1 MKFIITQKQSKRL
14 IKEALGVPK
23 SIDLWVD
30 TFSSLIKDGL
40 LMLLSSEDQEVFF
53 DGDEVQ
59 NKAVS
64 FGWNSSNEN
73 FKSFPLAE
81 PNLNLTL
88 NIVPDSQIQKG
99 DDYIQN
105 ASFNTEDMDIREATF
120 DDGLTTTLFI
130 GGTINIEISIPQS
143 SYDNGDFVELYDKEI
158 KPYAE
163 AVLFHE
169 LTHVLEFYNR
179 ILSGSASLDFEQVT
193 NLTQML
199 NKMGAVDDWDEL
211 MFLIYL
217 HLSFELNARVSEV
230 YGLLRNKQINSKE
243 EFIEFLKNSRAFSY
257 AKRLKNFS
265 GERFIKDLEVPQ
277 STIDKIREFDGKKTP
292 MDEIKDVVLRQLIDN
307 WSETYK
313 SFLSDFSADDN
324 LKIPELSPKITSSPE
339 NFLRFWEKR
348 FNKAGEDSI
357 RKISRLYSLI

>member
-1 MKFIITQKQSKRL
+1 K
-14 IKEALGVPK
+14 
-23 SIDLWVD
+23 
-30 TFSSLIKDGL
+30 
-40 LMLLSSEDQEVFF
+40 
-53 DGDEVQ
+53 
-59 NKAVS
+59 
-64 FGWNSSNEN
+64 
-73 FKSFPLAE
+73 
-81 PNLNLTL
+81 
-88 NIVPDSQIQKG
+88 
-99 DDYIQN
+99 
-105 ASFNTEDMDIREATF
+105 
-120 DDGLTTTLFI
+120 
-130 GGTINIEISIPQS
+130 
-143 SYDNGDFVELYDKEI
+143 
-158 KPYAE
+158 
-163 AVLFHE
+163 
-169 LTHVLEFYNR
+169 
-179 ILSGSASLDFEQVT
+179 VT

-265 GERFIKDLEVPQ
+265 GERFIKELEVPQ
-277 STIDKIREFDGKKTP
+277 STIDKIREFYGKKTP

>member
-1 MKFIITQKQSKRL
+1 MKFIITQKQSKLL

-23 SIDLWVD
+23 SIEFWVD

-40 LMLLSSEDQEVFF
+40 LMLLSSEDKEVFF
-53 DGDEVQ
+53 NGGDVQ
-59 NKAVS
+59 NKAVE
-64 FGWNSSNEN
+64 FGWNNSSEH

-81 PNLNLTL
+81 PNLNLVI
-88 NIVPDSQIQKG
+88 NVVPDQQIKKG

-105 ASFNTEDMDIREATF
+105 ASFNTEEMDIRDATF
-120 DDGLTTTLFI
+120 DDGTTTTLFV
-130 GGTINIEISIPQS
+130 GGTINIEISIPES
-143 SYDNGDFVELYDKEI
+143 SYENGDFVELFDTDI
-158 KPYAE
+158 KPYVE

-179 ILSGSASLDFEQVT
+179 VISGSASMNFEQVA

-230 YGLLRNKQINSKE
+230 YGLLRSKQITSKD
-243 EFIEFLKNSRAFSY
+243 EFIEFLKSSRAFSY

-265 GERFIKDLEVPQ
+265 VDKFIKDLEVPQ
-277 STIDKIREFDGKKTP
+277 STIDRIREYDGKVTP
-292 MDEIKDVVLRQLIDN
+292 IEEIKDLVLRQLIDN
-307 WSETYK
+307 WSETYQ
-313 SFLSDFSADDN
+313 SFLADFSADEN
-324 LKIPELSPKITSSPE
+324 LKIPQLSQEVTSSPE
-339 NFLRFWEKR
+339 NFLKF
-348 FNKAGEDSI
+348 
-357 RKISRLYSLI
+357 

>member
-1 MKFIITQKQSKRL
+1 MKLIITQKQSIRL

-193 NLTQML
+193 NLTQ
-199 NKMGAVDDWDEL
+199 
-211 MFLIYL
+211 
-217 HLSFELNARVSEV
+217 
-230 YGLLRNKQINSKE
+230 
-243 EFIEFLKNSRAFSY
+243 
-257 AKRLKNFS
+257 
-265 GERFIKDLEVPQ
+265 
-277 STIDKIREFDGKKTP
+277 
-292 MDEIKDVVLRQLIDN
+292 
-307 WSETYK
+307 
-313 SFLSDFSADDN
+313 
-324 LKIPELSPKITSSPE
+324 
-339 NFLRFWEKR
+339 
-348 FNKAGEDSI
+348 
-357 RKISRLYSLI
+357 

>member
-1 MKFIITQKQSKRL
+1 MKFIITKKQSKRL
-14 IKEALGVPK
+14 IKEALGVPPAVN
-23 SIDLWVD
+23 LWVD

-40 LMLLSSEDQEVFF
+40 LMLLSSDDQEIFF
-53 DGDEVQ
+53 NGDEVQ
-59 NKAVS
+59 NKVVS
-64 FGWNSSNEN
+64 LGWNSSNKN

-81 PNLNLTL
+81 PNLNLTI
-88 NIVPDSQIQKG
+88 NVVPDSQIKKG

-105 ASFNTEDMDIREATF
+105 ASFDTSDMDIREATF
-120 DDGLTTTLFI
+120 DDGLTTTLFV
-130 GGTINIEISIPQS
+130 GGTINIEISIPKS
-143 SYDNGDFVELYDKEI
+143 SYDNGDFVELYDKDI

-169 LTHVLEFYNR
+169 LTHVVEFYNR
-179 ILSGSASLDFEQVT
+179 VISGTATPNFEQVS

-199 NKMGAVDDWDEL
+199 NKMGSIDDWDEL

-230 YGLLRNKQINSKE
+230 YGLLRNKQINSKD

-265 GERFIKDLEVPQ
+265 SERFIKDLEIPQ
-277 STIDKIREFDGKKTP
+277 STIDRIRDFDGKKTS
-292 MDEIKDVVLRQLIDN
+292 MEEIKDVVLRQLIDN
-307 WSETYK
+307 WSDTYQ
-313 SFLSDFSADDN
+313 SFLADFSADDN
-324 LKIPELSPKITSSPE
+324 LKIPELSPTITSSPE
-339 NFLRFWEKR
+339 NFLKFWENR

-357 RKISRLYSLI
+357 RKISRLYALI